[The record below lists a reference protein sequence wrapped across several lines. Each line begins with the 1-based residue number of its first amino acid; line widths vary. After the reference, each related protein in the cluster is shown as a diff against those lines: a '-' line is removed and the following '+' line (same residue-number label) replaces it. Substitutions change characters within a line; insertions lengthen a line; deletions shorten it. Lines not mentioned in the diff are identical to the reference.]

1 VGGGCQATVT
11 LLFSALHSSGMM
23 AGAAGAAKYEKRIAM
38 WLGSGATERENPKGN
53 TLGDNDATKKEVLI
67 IRKARKVSCFAP
79 FLENELKKEMV
90 CQK

>member
-53 TLGDNDATKKEVLI
+53 TLGDNDATEKGFNYQESVE
-67 IRKARKVSCFAP
+67 S
-79 FLENELKKEMV
+79 FLLRTLS
-90 CQK
+90 